1 MTLCHKRALV
11 LAGMHF
17 LLSVA
22 ILMFGLA
29 TAWASAASG
38 RSEPGLVEFVFYSLQ
53 PLWFLMTKL
62 YKDPPLALGL
72 VSIPL
77 CSLLYGFAIS
87 GLLHLRS
94 ANRNDD
100 AA

>member
-53 PLWFLMTKL
+53 PLWFLMTRL
-62 YKDPPLALGL
+62 YGDIPLAPAL

-77 CSLLYGFAIS
+77 CSLLYGYGIS
-87 GLLHLRS
+87 GLLRLRG
-94 ANRNDD
+94 ANRNYDG
-100 AA
+100 A